1 MPGSADILLVGSGP
15 IGASAAY
22 FLTHAPAAGRIALLT
37 EEPTDGPTPTYRS
50 AGGSVR
56 WHWDNPQMQALTR
69 ATADFL
75 HHCLADGVDLH
86 ALEDEYVLLHR
97 GGAVPSLNISSEKLV
112 HYLLNQAKQRGL
124 SVHEGVRVKTVTGPG
139 QGIAVETSDGI
150 WRSPLAVLAVGAA
163 LPAILPDNPVKFKK
177 RQLLVLDTPVR
188 NERRDWPH
196 TVAPLDG
203 GLVYLFVKR
212 FANGLRLCLGQEDL
226 LEFSNEAVAT
236 DFLPALRE
244 RGLETLFPFLE
255 GAGVERIL
263 WGFDAVN
270 KLPHY
275 WEPRPG
281 LLVVSCGSAVRS
293 CIGIGQEIARRLTA

>member
-1 MPGSADILLVGSGP
+1 MPGSADILIVGSGP

-69 ATADFL
+69 TTADFL
-75 HHCLADGVDLH
+75 RRSLSNGVDLN

-97 GGAVPSLNISSEKLV
+97 GKAVPSFNISGEKLV
-112 HYLLNQAKQRGL
+112 QYLLDQAKQRGL
-124 SVHEGVRVKTVTGPG
+124 AVHESVRVKAATSTD

-150 WRSPLAVLAVGAA
+150 WRSPRVVLAVGAA

-177 RQLLVLDTPVR
+177 RQLLVLDILVR
-188 NERRDWPH
+188 DERRDWPH

-212 FANGLRLCLGQEDL
+212 FANGLRLCLGQENL
-226 LEFSNEAVAT
+226 LEFSNEAGGT

-244 RGLETLFPFLE
+244 RGLETLLPFLK

-275 WEPRPG
+275 WEPQPG

-293 CIGIGQEIARRLTA
+293 CIGIGQEIARRLAA